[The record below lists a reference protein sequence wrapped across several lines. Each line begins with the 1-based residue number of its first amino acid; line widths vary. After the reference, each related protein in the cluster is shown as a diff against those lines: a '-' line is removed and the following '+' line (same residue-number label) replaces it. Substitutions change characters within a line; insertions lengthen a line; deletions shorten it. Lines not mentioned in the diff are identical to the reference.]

1 MTEGKQIGEIFE
13 GATRSFTNTLL
24 SQIQEGVYC
33 LDRDRRIVLW
43 NKGAETITGLERS
56 EVLGKQC
63 PEDVV
68 LLVDHEGHSIDAE
81 KCPTIATL
89 KDGTIR
95 SAKLYIRHKDGY
107 RLPVFLRVI
116 PVFKEDGEIIGTAE
130 IFTDTSPKVTIP
142 LNVNELER
150 MALIDTETGITN
162 RKYLEMHL
170 AARLDEFQKY
180 NLPFGLI
187 YADVD
192 HYNKILERY
201 GRFNAAKVL
210 RMIARTVHKNI
221 RYFDIV
227 GRWNTE
233 EFLIVLLNLDE
244 TRVDIVANKLR
255 LLVAESYLSVET
267 GVLSATISIGAC
279 LVQRYDTVE
288 SLVKRAEQ
296 LMMHSKWRGRNKV
309 SMSFVQDEEQPQ

>member
-1 MTEGKQIGEIFE
+1 MTTEKQISEVFE

-24 SQIQEGVYC
+24 NQINEGVC
-33 LDRDRRIVLW
+33 CVDRDRRIVLW
-43 NKGAETITGLERS
+43 NKGAEATTCIEQS

-68 LLVDHEGHSIDAE
+68 LLMDHEGNSIDPE
-81 KCPTIATL
+81 KCPINATL
-89 KDGTIR
+89 KDGMIR
-95 SAKLYIRHKDGY
+95 SAELYIRHKDGY

-116 PVFKEDGEIIGTAE
+116 PVFKEDGEIIGAAE
-130 IFTDTSPKVTIP
+130 VFTDTSPKVTIP

-150 MALIDTETGITN
+150 MALIDTETGITS

-221 RYFDIV
+221 RYFDVV
-227 GRWNTE
+227 GRWDME
-233 EFLIVLLNLDE
+233 EFMIVLLNLDE
-244 TRVDIVANKLR
+244 TRLDNVSNKLR
-255 LLVAESYLSVET
+255 LLVAESYISVET
-267 GVLSATISIGAC
+267 GVLSATISMGAC
-279 LVQRYDTVE
+279 LAQRYDTIE
-288 SLVKRAEQ
+288 TLVKRAEQ

-309 SMSFVQDEEQPQ
+309 SMSFVQKEEEPR

>member
-1 MTEGKQIGEIFE
+1 MTVEKHLSEVFE
-13 GATRSFTNTLL
+13 GATKSFTNTLL
-24 SQIQEGVYC
+24 NQTRDGVCC
-33 LDRDRRIVLW
+33 LGRNRRIVLW
-43 NKGAETITGLERS
+43 NKGAETITGFERS
-56 EVLGKQC
+56 DVLDKQC
-63 PEDVV
+63 PEDVA
-68 LLVDHEGHSIDAE
+68 LFVDHKGNSIDPE
-81 KCPTIATL
+81 KCPITATL
-89 KDGTIR
+89 KDGMIR
-95 SAKLYIRHKDGY
+95 SAELYIRHKDGY
-107 RLPVFLRVI
+107 RLPVFLRIV

-130 IFTDTSPKVTIP
+130 VFTDTSPKVTIP
-142 LNVNELER
+142 LHVDELER

-170 AARLDEFQKY
+170 AARLDEFQKH

-192 HYNKILERY
+192 HYNKLLERY

-210 RMIARTVHKNI
+210 RMIARTVLKNI

-233 EFLIVLLNLDE
+233 EFLIALLNIDE
-244 TRVDIVANKLR
+244 TRLDIVSNKLR
-255 LLVAESYLSVET
+255 LLVAESYISVET
-267 GVLSATISIGAC
+267 GVLSATISMGAC

-309 SMSFVQDEEQPQ
+309 SMSFVQDEEQPR

>member
-1 MTEGKQIGEIFE
+1 MTAEKQIGEVFE

-24 SQIQEGVYC
+24 NQIQEGVYC

-43 NKGAETITGLERS
+43 NKGAEATTGIERS

-68 LLVDHEGHSIDAE
+68 LLVDHEGNSIGPE
-81 KCPTIATL
+81 KCPIIATL

-95 SAKLYIRHKDGY
+95 SAELYIRHKDGY

-244 TRVDIVANKLR
+244 TRLDNVSNKLR
-255 LLVAESYLSVET
+255 LLVAESYISVET

-279 LVQRYDTVE
+279 LVQRYDTME

-309 SMSFVQDEEQPQ
+309 SMSFVQNEEQPR

>member
-1 MTEGKQIGEIFE
+1 MTTEKQISEVFE

-24 SQIQEGVYC
+24 NQINEGVC
-33 LDRDRRIVLW
+33 CVDRDRRIVLW
-43 NKGAETITGLERS
+43 NKGAEATTCIEQS

-68 LLVDHEGHSIDAE
+68 LLMDHEGNSIGPE
-81 KCPTIATL
+81 KCPINATL
-89 KDGTIR
+89 KDGMIR
-95 SAKLYIRHKDGY
+95 SAELYIRHKDGY

-116 PVFKEDGEIIGTAE
+116 PVFKEDGEIIGAAE
-130 IFTDTSPKVTIP
+130 VFTDTSPKVTIP

-150 MALIDTETGITN
+150 MALIDTETGITS

-221 RYFDIV
+221 RYFDVV
-227 GRWNTE
+227 GRWDME
-233 EFLIVLLNLDE
+233 EFMIVLLNLDE
-244 TRVDIVANKLR
+244 TRLDNVSNKLR
-255 LLVAESYLSVET
+255 LLVAESYISVET
-267 GVLSATISIGAC
+267 GVLSATISMGAC
-279 LVQRYDTVE
+279 LVQRYDTIE
-288 SLVKRAEQ
+288 TLVKRAEQ

-309 SMSFVQDEEQPQ
+309 SMSFVQKEEEPR

>member
-1 MTEGKQIGEIFE
+1 
-13 GATRSFTNTLL
+13 
-24 SQIQEGVYC
+24 
-33 LDRDRRIVLW
+33 VLW
-43 NKGAETITGLERS
+43 NKGAETTTGIEQS

-68 LLVDHEGHSIDAE
+68 LLVDHEGNSIDPE
-81 KCPTIATL
+81 KCPIIATL
-89 KDGTIR
+89 KDGMIH
-95 SAKLYIRHKDGY
+95 SAELYIRHKDGY

-244 TRVDIVANKLR
+244 TRLDIVANKLR
-255 LLVAESYLSVET
+255 LLVAESYISVET
-267 GVLSATISIGAC
+267 GVLSATISMGAC

-309 SMSFVQDEEQPQ
+309 SLSFVQDEEQPR

>member
-1 MTEGKQIGEIFE
+1 MTEEKQIGEIFE

-201 GRFNAAKVL
+201 ARFNAAKVL

-255 LLVAESYLSVET
+255 LLVAESYISVET
-267 GVLSATISIGAC
+267 GVLSATISMGAC

-309 SMSFVQDEEQPQ
+309 SMSFVQDGEQPQ

>member
-1 MTEGKQIGEIFE
+1 MTVEKHLSEVFE
-13 GATRSFTNTLL
+13 GATKSFTNTLL
-24 SQIQEGVYC
+24 NQTRDGVCC
-33 LDRDRRIVLW
+33 LGRNRRIVLW
-43 NKGAETITGLERS
+43 NKGAETITGFERS
-56 EVLGKQC
+56 DVLDKQC
-63 PEDVV
+63 PEDVA
-68 LLVDHEGHSIDAE
+68 LFVDHKGNSIDPE
-81 KCPTIATL
+81 KCPITATL
-89 KDGTIR
+89 KDGMIR
-95 SAKLYIRHKDGY
+95 SAELYIRHKDGY
-107 RLPVFLRVI
+107 RLPVFLRIV

-130 IFTDTSPKVTIP
+130 VFTDTSPKVTIP
-142 LNVNELER
+142 LHVDELER

-170 AARLDEFQKY
+170 AARLNEFQKH

-192 HYNKILERY
+192 HYNKLLERY

-210 RMIARTVHKNI
+210 RMIARTVLKNI

-233 EFLIVLLNLDE
+233 EFLIALLNIDE
-244 TRVDIVANKLR
+244 TRLDIVSNKLR
-255 LLVAESYLSVET
+255 LLVAESYISVET
-267 GVLSATISIGAC
+267 GVLSATISMGAC

-309 SMSFVQDEEQPQ
+309 SMSFVQDEEQPR

>member
-1 MTEGKQIGEIFE
+1 MTAEKQIGEVFE
-13 GATRSFTNTLL
+13 GATRSFTNTILN
-24 SQIQEGVYC
+24 QIQEGVYC

-43 NKGAETITGLERS
+43 NKGAETTTGIEQS

-68 LLVDHEGHSIDAE
+68 LLVDHEGNSIDPE
-81 KCPTIATL
+81 KCPIIATL
-89 KDGTIR
+89 KDGMIH
-95 SAKLYIRHKDGY
+95 SAELYIRHKDGY
-107 RLPVFLRVI
+107 RLPVFLHVI

-187 YADVD
+187 YADID

-244 TRVDIVANKLR
+244 TRLDIVANKLR
-255 LLVAESYLSVET
+255 LLVSESYISVET
-267 GVLSATISIGAC
+267 GVLSATISMGAC

-309 SMSFVQDEEQPQ
+309 SMSFVQDEEQPR

>member
-1 MTEGKQIGEIFE
+1 MTEEKQIGGIFE
-13 GATRSFTNTLL
+13 GATRSFTNTIL

-309 SMSFVQDEEQPQ
+309 SMSFVQDEEKPR

>member
-1 MTEGKQIGEIFE
+1 MTTEKQISEVFE

-24 SQIQEGVYC
+24 NQINEGVC
-33 LDRDRRIVLW
+33 CVDRDRRIVLW
-43 NKGAETITGLERS
+43 NKGAEATTCIEQS

-68 LLVDHEGHSIDAE
+68 LLMDHEGNSIDPE
-81 KCPTIATL
+81 KCPINATL
-89 KDGTIR
+89 KDGMIR
-95 SAKLYIRHKDGY
+95 SAELYIRHKDGY

-116 PVFKEDGEIIGTAE
+116 PVFKEDGEIIGAAE
-130 IFTDTSPKVTIP
+130 VFTDTSPKVTIP

-150 MALIDTETGITN
+150 MALIDTETGITS

-221 RYFDIV
+221 RYFDVV
-227 GRWNTE
+227 GRWDME
-233 EFLIVLLNLDE
+233 EFMIVLLNLDE
-244 TRVDIVANKLR
+244 TRLDNVSNKLR
-255 LLVAESYLSVET
+255 LLVAESYISVET
-267 GVLSATISIGAC
+267 GVLSATISMGAC
-279 LVQRYDTVE
+279 LVQRYDTIE
-288 SLVKRAEQ
+288 TLVKRAEQ

-309 SMSFVQDEEQPQ
+309 SMSFVQKEEEPR

>member
-1 MTEGKQIGEIFE
+1 MTVEKQISEVFE
-13 GATRSFTNTLL
+13 GATKSFTNNLL
-24 SQIQEGVYC
+24 NQTQDGIYC
-33 LDRDRRIVLW
+33 LDRNRRIVLW
-43 NKGAETITGLERS
+43 NKGAETITGFEQS
-56 EVLGKQC
+56 DVLGKQC
-63 PEDVV
+63 PEDVA
-68 LLVDHEGHSIDAE
+68 LLVDHEGHSTDPE
-81 KCPTIATL
+81 KCPIIATL

-95 SAKLYIRHKDGY
+95 SAALYIQHKDGY

-130 IFTDTSPKVTIP
+130 VFTDTSPKVTIP
-142 LNVNELER
+142 FNVTELER
-150 MALIDTETGITN
+150 MALIDSETGITN

-170 AARLDEFQKY
+170 AARLDEFQKL

-192 HYNKILERY
+192 HYDKLLERY

-233 EFLIVLLNLDE
+233 EFLIALLNIDE
-244 TRVDIVANKLR
+244 TRLDIVSNKLR
-255 LLVAESYLSVET
+255 LLVAESYISVET
-267 GVLSATISIGAC
+267 GVLSATISMGAC

-309 SMSFVQDEEQPQ
+309 SMSFVQNEEQPR